1 MPAAIGWLPMTTMH
15 IYIIQL
21 VRFSFPFPF
30 LFPST
35 YAEVSNV
42 HCDRNTSPEARLPR
56 DEAMSDTPPS
66 PAATDAATASSD
78 GPSLLERCTAEAIG
92 TSMIIGGGCG
102 SVCAARFVPGY
113 ALGPLGVSMAFGASV
128 ALAVYM
134 TRDVSG
140 AHLNPAIT
148 AALAVHRP
156 DAVSPYEAA
165 CYMGAQLTGATLAA
179 VRDCMLSARVV
190 GTLLR
195 RSLWLIDICV
205 LCSSSFVPCASASA
219 SAFASSASPSACA
232 SAPPSHVSL
241 ARAGRQLFS
250 VRQRH
255 RCVRGRE
262 RHRPGRSEQL
272 GELHRG
278 IRHGP
283 EQSTRRRAGLRAGGS
298 CDDRGKWC
306 HCIEMLRGDNNND
319 GLCDGEDEDDCD
331 DCSDDDDDGDRTAD
345 ASSTN
350 CTHLHLVLLQLSPQ
364 STCFMSTAGPRVY
377 CPRCDGR
384 DEQRAEGRCA
394 GPHRHHRGSAGGAVW
409 TCHGMRH
416 ESRSGPR

>member
-1 MPAAIGWLPMTTMH
+1 MEDGRLAVRRRDAVSVVDSCCGGRRGRCIRREEEEEEEKEDLTDVRRRRHAFIAVRRIDVRRRNVAKRLLTTAADAATPQLLPSRQRFVNVAGCH
-15 IYIIQL
+15 RLAADDDDAYKIRL

-35 YAEVSNV
+35 YAEISNV
-42 HCDRNTSPEARLPR
+42 HCDRHTSPEARLPR

-179 VRDCMLSARVV
+179 VRDCMLSARVG

-195 RSLWLIDICV
+195 RSLWLI
-205 LCSSSFVPCASASA
+205 
-219 SAFASSASPSACA
+219 
-232 SAPPSHVSL
+232 
-241 ARAGRQLFS
+241 
-250 VRQRH
+250 
-255 RCVRGRE
+255 E
-262 RHRPGRSEQL
+262 
-272 GELHRG
+272 
-278 IRHGP
+278 
-283 EQSTRRRAGLRAGGS
+283 
-298 CDDRGKWC
+298 
-306 HCIEMLRGDNNND
+306 
-319 GLCDGEDEDDCD
+319 
-331 DCSDDDDDGDRTAD
+331 
-345 ASSTN
+345 
-350 CTHLHLVLLQLSPQ
+350 
-364 STCFMSTAGPRVY
+364 
-377 CPRCDGR
+377 
-384 DEQRAEGRCA
+384 
-394 GPHRHHRGSAGGAVW
+394 
-409 TCHGMRH
+409 
-416 ESRSGPR
+416 